1 MNITEFIRYNIFR
14 KGVIKMSNKN
24 NNDQNLTQGQGQGQ
38 GKKDQI
44 KNPSDKG
51 TKNDASN
58 CR

>member
-1 MNITEFIRYNIFR
+1 MNNTEFIRYNIFR

-24 NNDQNLTQGQGQGQ
+24 NNDQNLTQGQGQG
-38 GKKDQI
+38 KKDQI